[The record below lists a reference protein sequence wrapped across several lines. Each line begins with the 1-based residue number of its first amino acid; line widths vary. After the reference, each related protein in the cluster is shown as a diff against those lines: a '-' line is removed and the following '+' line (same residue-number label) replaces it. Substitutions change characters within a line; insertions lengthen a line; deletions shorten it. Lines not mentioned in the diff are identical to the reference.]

1 MAQAPA
7 GWQATRHHPL
17 AARTLPRDGGKI
29 MRIDDTGKVIAGPL
43 YGVFM
48 LENLD
53 SILLALE
60 HTAQVRSVTLEDGS
74 VQLIGAPL

>member
-1 MAQAPA
+1 
-7 GWQATRHHPL
+7 
-17 AARTLPRDGGKI
+17 